1 MNDYKKHIAII
12 GAGIGGL
19 ALGCFFK
26 KHKIDC
32 VIFERSSSVK
42 HLGAGI
48 SISPNGL
55 NILKKLDLID
65 QIKKISGN
73 PKRAYFYNELKE
85 ITSLPVDI
93 VTTSRE
99 SLYKALLNS
108 YLSKKG
114 EILFNHELDDIDL
127 HNKKINFTNG
137 FSFYVNHIVA
147 SDGINSKCRKIAFM
161 DDEKLFYSG
170 YSVWRSIFSMDQK
183 NIEFY
188 LGKNFHSVV
197 YPINSE
203 QVSFI
208 AAVKTDNK
216 TNESWKQKGSFNELA
231 NDIPANILERFP
243 PLKNSNIFKWGVY
256 IRKDVTKLSK
266 ENITLIG
273 DAAHPIVPFMGQ
285 GGCLA
290 LEDAYILG
298 ELLIKHNKNYSLV
311 QKIYKNNRSKRIKYI
326 QRRSL
331 NQAKLNHIKNP
342 LISSIRNVIM
352 KYTPIMSFMTKKIW
366 EYKPIID

>member
-1 MNDYKKHIAII
+1 MNEYKKHIAII

-19 ALGCFFK
+19 ALGCFLK

-32 VIFERSSSVK
+32 VIFERSSSIN

-73 PKRAYFYNELKE
+73 PKRAYFYNVLEE

-99 SLYKALLNS
+99 SLYNVLLNGF
-108 YLSKKG
+108 LSKQG
-114 EILFNHELDDIDL
+114 EILFNYELNDIDL

-137 FSFYVNHIVA
+137 FSFNVNHIVA
-147 SDGINSKCRKIAFM
+147 SDGINSKCRKIAFK
-161 DDEKLFYSG
+161 DNDKPFYSG
-170 YSVWRSIFSMDQK
+170 YSVWRSIISLDQK

-197 YPINSE
+197 YPINSK

-208 AAVKTDNK
+208 AAVKTDTK
-216 TNESWKQKGSFNELA
+216 TNESWRQEGSFNELA

-243 PLKNSNIFKWGVY
+243 ALKNSNLFKWGVY
-256 IRKDVTKLSK
+256 IRKDITKLYK
-266 ENITLIG
+266 ENITFIG

-290 LEDAYILG
+290 LEDAYVLG
-298 ELLIKHNKNYSLV
+298 ELFVKNNKNYGLA
-311 QKIYKNNRSKRIKYI
+311 QKIYKKNRSKRIKYI

-342 LISSIRNVIM
+342 IISTIRNIIM
-352 KYTPIMSFMTKKIW
+352 RHTPIMSLMTKKIW

>member
-1 MNDYKKHIAII
+1 MNGYKKHIAII

-19 ALGCFFK
+19 ALGCFLK

-32 VIFERSSSVK
+32 VIFERSSSIN

-73 PKRAYFYNELKE
+73 PKRAYFYNVLEE

-99 SLYKALLNS
+99 SLYKVLLNS
-108 YLSKKG
+108 YLSKQG
-114 EILFNHELDDIDL
+114 EILFNYELNDIDL

-137 FSFYVNHIVA
+137 FSINVNHIVA
-147 SDGINSKCRKIAFM
+147 SDGINSKCRKIAFK
-161 DDEKLFYSG
+161 DDDKPFYSG
-170 YSVWRSIFSMDQK
+170 YSVWRSIISLDQK

-197 YPINSE
+197 YPINSK

-208 AAVKTDNK
+208 AAVKTDTK
-216 TNESWKQKGSFNELA
+216 TNESWRQEGSFNELA
-231 NDIPANILERFP
+231 NDIPATILERFP
-243 PLKNSNIFKWGVY
+243 ALKKSNLFKWGVY
-256 IRKDVTKLSK
+256 IRKDITKLFK
-266 ENITLIG
+266 ENITFIG

-290 LEDAYILG
+290 LEDAYVLG
-298 ELLIKHNKNYSLV
+298 KLFVKNNKNYGLA
-311 QKIYKNNRSKRIKYI
+311 QKIYKKNRSKRIKYI

-342 LISSIRNVIM
+342 IILSIRNIIM
-352 KYTPIMSFMTKKIW
+352 RHTPIMSLMTKKIW

>member
-19 ALGCFFK
+19 ALGCFLK
-26 KHKIDC
+26 ENKIDC
-32 VIFERSSSVK
+32 VIFERSSSVN

-48 SISPNGL
+48 SVAPNGL
-55 NILKKLDLID
+55 NILKKLDLVD
-65 QIKKISGN
+65 QIKRISGN
-73 PKRAYFYNELKE
+73 PKRAYFYSELKE
-85 ITSLPVDI
+85 ITSLPINI

-99 SLYKALLNS
+99 SLYKVLLNN
-108 YLSKKG
+108 YLSKQG
-114 EILFNHELDDIDL
+114 EILFNHELNDIDL
-127 HNKKINFTNG
+127 HKKKINFTNG
-137 FSFYVNHIVA
+137 FSFHVNHIVA

-161 DDEKLFYSG
+161 DDDKPFYSG
-170 YSVWRSIFSMDQK
+170 YSVWRSILSMDQK

-197 YPINSE
+197 YPINSK

-208 AAVKTDNK
+208 AAIKTDTK
-216 TNESWKQKGSFNELA
+216 TNESWKQEGSFNELA
-231 NDIPANILERFP
+231 NDIPANILERLP
-243 PLKNSNIFKWGVY
+243 ALKKSNLFKWGVY
-256 IRKDVTKLSK
+256 IRKDITKLFE
-266 ENITLIG
+266 ENITFIG

-290 LEDAYILG
+290 LEDAYVLG
-298 ELLIKHNKNYSLV
+298 ELFVKNNKNYGLA

-342 LISSIRNVIM
+342 LISSIRNIIM
-352 KYTPIMSFMTKKIW
+352 RYTPIMSLITKKIW

>member
-19 ALGCFFK
+19 ALGCFLK

-32 VIFERSSSVK
+32 VIFERSSSIN

-73 PKRAYFYNELKE
+73 PKRAYFYNVLEE

-99 SLYKALLNS
+99 SLYNVLLNGF
-108 YLSKKG
+108 LSKQG
-114 EILFNHELDDIDL
+114 EILFNYELNDIDL

-137 FSFYVNHIVA
+137 FSFNVNHIVA
-147 SDGINSKCRKIAFM
+147 SDGINSKCRKIAFK
-161 DDEKLFYSG
+161 DDDKPFYSG
-170 YSVWRSIFSMDQK
+170 YSVWRSIISLDQK

-197 YPINSE
+197 YPINSK

-208 AAVKTDNK
+208 AAVKTDTK
-216 TNESWKQKGSFNELA
+216 TNESWRQEGSFNELA

-243 PLKNSNIFKWGVY
+243 ALKNSNLFKWGVY
-256 IRKDVTKLSK
+256 IRKDITKLYK
-266 ENITLIG
+266 ENITFIG

-290 LEDAYILG
+290 LEDAYVLG
-298 ELLIKHNKNYSLV
+298 KLFVKNNNNYGLA
-311 QKIYKNNRSKRIKYI
+311 QKIYKKNRSKRIKYI

-342 LISSIRNVIM
+342 IISSIRNIIM
-352 KYTPIMSFMTKKIW
+352 RHTPIMSLMTKKIW